1 MVSRQLVT
9 DQGVRMATYALNL
22 LSRDLHCSATCIF
35 VQVDPAPP
43 RRSVFPFQGGK
54 LGCLAGSID
63 QPGVH
68 PIGPIAGI
76 TIPRIAYVKMQFIQ
90 SLDFCQNV
98 YALARGSGGHHLAC
112 EKRFGPRTVR

>member
-9 DQGVRMATYALNL
+9 DQGIRMATYALNL
-22 LSRDLHCSATCIF
+22 ISRDLHCSATCIF

-54 LGCLAGSID
+54 LGYLAGSID

-112 EKRFGPRTVR
+112 EKGLGPRTIQ